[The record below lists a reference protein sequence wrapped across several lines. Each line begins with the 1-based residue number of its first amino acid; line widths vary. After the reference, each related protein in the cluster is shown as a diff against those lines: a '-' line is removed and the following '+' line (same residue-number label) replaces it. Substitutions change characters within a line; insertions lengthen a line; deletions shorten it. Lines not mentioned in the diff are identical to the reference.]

1 MHRDSNSGTVE
12 AALSGKL
19 IGHVE
24 ILRSMEPSCG
34 HATAL
39 SKYGQ
44 TFLARPTRPDW
55 LLPGPKR
62 ACFSN
67 SISYAITR
75 EDVFYAEGYAI
86 DPEIPIPI
94 QHAWLVDR
102 EGAVIDTT
110 WDNAREH
117 IYFGIAFTRSFVSK
131 VLANSGNV
139 PGILVNMHL
148 LRLQYPTADALEHAI
163 VQGQAFAA
171 SDGRKGR
178 IEFIS
183 AEPNSV

>member
-12 AALSGKL
+12 AALSEKL

-24 ILRSMEPSCG
+24 ILRSMESAFG

-44 TFLARPTRPDW
+44 MFLPRPARPKW
-55 LLPGPKR
+55 LLLGPKR

-67 SISYAITR
+67 SISYAVTR
-75 EDVFYAEGYAI
+75 EDVFYAEGYAME
-86 DPEIPIPI
+86 PEIPVPI

-102 EGAVIDTT
+102 AGAVIDTT
-110 WDNAREH
+110 WDNTKEH
-117 IYFGIAFTRSFVSK
+117 VYFGIAFTQSFVST
-131 VLANSGNV
+131 VLAISGNV

-148 LRLQYPTADALEHAI
+148 LRLQFPTADALEDAI
-163 VQGQAFAA
+163 VRGQAFAA
-171 SDGRKGR
+171 SDERTTK
-178 IEFIS
+178 IEC
-183 AEPNSV
+183 AQTEPNSV